1 MNNSNILFS
10 KLAEQNEIRN
20 SNNYAM
26 NQVKELKRFYP
37 DCMIWY
43 KPICGHMIWIV
54 VDPSDRS
61 VIEVMDAVSENGVE
75 LSDNDLNDYIGEIID
90 SLSVENINKE
100 PKFDR
105 NYSIERFLEE
115 NVELANQVSLDIQL
129 EEERFYDSN
138 FFD

>member
-1 MNNSNILFS
+1 MKSSKTIADNNSFALNEVSLLK
-10 KLAEQNEIRN
+10 KL
-20 SNNYAM
+20 
-26 NQVKELKRFYP
+26 YP
-37 DCMIWY
+37 DYMIWF
-43 KPICGHMIWIV
+43 KPISGHFIFVV
-54 VDPSDRS
+54 VDPKCREIVEVLDTVNEGSTPLSDDDFNDYIS
-61 VIEVMDAVSENGVE
+61 E
-75 LSDNDLNDYIGEIID
+75 LSDLISIEDD
-90 SLSVENINKE
+90 KE